1 MRDSGEVAVFS
12 AAALAAAL
20 IAGFGLGVWLLL
32 ARTWGVPMFGVS
44 WLVLVQ
50 VHGLVQ
56 LFGFAGLFLIGVALH
71 VLPRF
76 RGAPPAPV
84 RLVVAIFATTVV
96 GLAVRAVAQPF
107 TDLPARDL
115 LLTAGAV
122 LLTIGT
128 GCFAIAALRILVSG
142 RNPHRADELLIA
154 VGVLLMPIA
163 ALLVTLATVAV
174 AGAGSPVVD
183 QAADD
188 RALSTMLLG
197 SLSIVIFGV
206 WARVAPAFVA
216 APPARAGRLLTGA
229 AIWLA
234 GVLTLVAGWSIGAW
248 LLLGGLS
255 LITVALGVFGRSIA
269 HQPLAEP
276 ARLTR
281 LAVRSAFAWAFTGI
295 ALIVIAQLGTG
306 SDGPM
311 ISAAR
316 HALGLGFV
324 TMMIYGVGSRAL
336 PAFLGRRLWSDR
348 LQLATIALT
357 DLAVA
362 LRVGLQS
369 IGSTEPIANAA
380 VGLSGLIAYA
390 ALVAFAINVARTV
403 RGPAK
408 PATRVDGLVRIE
420 ATFPTHS

>member
-1 MRDSGEVAVFS
+1 MRGGGEVAVFS
-12 AAALAAAL
+12 ATALAAAL

-32 ARTWGVPMFGVS
+32 ARTWGVPMFGAS

-56 LFGFAGLFLIGVALH
+56 LFGFAGLFLMGVALH

-76 RGAPPAPV
+76 RGAPPPPA
-84 RLVVAIFATTVV
+84 RLVIAIFATTVV

-122 LLTIGT
+122 LLTVGT

-163 ALLVTLATVAV
+163 ALLETIAV
-174 AGAGSPVVD
+174 AGAPTVVD

-197 SLSIVIFGV
+197 SLATVIFGV
-206 WARVAPAFVA
+206 WARLAPGFVA
-216 APPARAGRLLTGA
+216 APPARAGRLFTGA
-229 AIWLA
+229 ATWLT
-234 GVLTLVAGWSIGAW
+234 GVVALVAGWSIGAW

-255 LITVALGVFGRSIA
+255 LITIALGVFGRSIA
-269 HQPLAEP
+269 HQPLAGP

-281 LAVRSAFAWAFTGI
+281 LAVRSAFAWAFTGV
-295 ALIVIAQLGTG
+295 ALIVIAQVGRG
-306 SDGPM
+306 SDALM

-357 DLAVA
+357 DLAVV
-362 LRVGLQS
+362 LRVGIQS
-369 IGSTEPIANAA
+369 IGATEPMANAA

-403 RGPAK
+403 HGPAR
-408 PATRVDGLVRIE
+408 PAMRADGLVRIE
-420 ATFPTHS
+420 ATFPT